1 MSQTFVL
8 HKDPSRERVLA
19 NLTDFLRRLPDTK
32 AWKVEVAQY
41 AKRRSDQQNRY
52 LWGGVYRAFQAA
64 LEGWD
69 AEDIHDYLLGECFG
83 WERIEGLGRVKVK
96 PVKRSS
102 KLSKVEFAE
111 YVDFCIRKGADHGIF
126 VPPPEDFA

>member
-8 HKDPSRERVLA
+8 HKDSGRARVLA
-19 NLTDFLRRLPDTK
+19 NLTDFLARLPDTK

-41 AKRRSDQQNRY
+41 AKRRTDQQNRY
-52 LWGGVYRAFQAA
+52 LWGGVYRAFQSA

-83 WERIEGLGRVKVK
+83 WERIEGLGRTKVK
-96 PVKRSS
+96 PLKRSS
-102 KLSKVEFAE
+102 KLTKQEFGE
-111 YVDFCIRKGADHGIF
+111 YVDFCIRKGAEHGIF